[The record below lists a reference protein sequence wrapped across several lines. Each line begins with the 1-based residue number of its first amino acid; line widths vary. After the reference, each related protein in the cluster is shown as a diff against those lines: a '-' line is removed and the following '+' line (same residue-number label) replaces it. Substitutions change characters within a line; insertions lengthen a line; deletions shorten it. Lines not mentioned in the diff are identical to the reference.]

1 MLDVTVEMNLNQVV
15 TAREGYNLF
24 DLLSDVG
31 GMQGL
36 LISGCAVWLGIWN
49 YHFLDNFLVTK
60 LYRLST
66 AELTKQ
72 ESIAGKQHLVFNA
85 NPLRSISDYF
95 CEMLPNKWQCCDRHS
110 QQSRGLKKGRFTLQK
125 ETNVCTIV
133 RQLRF
138 FEKAINTLISKRQRK
153 SLWKESLKK
162 ELLLAK

>member
-15 TAREGYNLF
+15 TAREGYNLL

-36 LISGCAVWLGIWN
+36 LVSWCAVWLGIWN

-72 ESIAGKQHLVFNA
+72 ESRAGK
-85 NPLRSISDYF
+85 
-95 CEMLPNKWQCCDRHS
+95 
-110 QQSRGLKKGRFTLQK
+110 
-125 ETNVCTIV
+125 
-133 RQLRF
+133 
-138 FEKAINTLISKRQRK
+138 
-153 SLWKESLKK
+153 
-162 ELLLAK
+162 

>member
-15 TAREGYNLF
+15 TAREGYNLL

-36 LISGCAVWLGIWN
+36 LISGCAFWLGIWN

-72 ESIAGKQHLVFNA
+72 ESRAGK
-85 NPLRSISDYF
+85 
-95 CEMLPNKWQCCDRHS
+95 
-110 QQSRGLKKGRFTLQK
+110 
-125 ETNVCTIV
+125 
-133 RQLRF
+133 
-138 FEKAINTLISKRQRK
+138 
-153 SLWKESLKK
+153 
-162 ELLLAK
+162 